1 MNFQRNL
8 LKIILFLCFIP
19 AILVAFS
26 LVNCAQKTIFEDRFF
41 TNVITERVT
50 NNITNNIT
58 NFIDKDVAS
67 LSGTRSRDINADTLF
82 FLDINLTE
90 EDGRN
95 IAITIDDSST
105 TQEDDYSIDVM
116 DVTVPEEDDFFTIE
130 INLKGDFD
138 REDETIVM
146 NITDGENTLI
156 YTINILEIASFRGGT
171 GTLENPYIIT
181 SVYQLQRMSEDLTA
195 SYALGSDI
203 NAASTLEWTNEGLGK
218 GFLPI
223 GVTREGENV
232 SVNRFLGNFD
242 GRGYTI
248 SFLNI
253 VWNPSDSVPT
263 VNIAFIHQVGG
274 PGDDENDT
282 HVIQNV
288 TFRQANVENNI
299 INDTSF
305 LIGLTILRAENEDNL
320 FITNVKIINSS
331 ITAPNSRVSALGG
344 FTQGSGGSST
354 GGSQGQVVIADC
366 SVEGSTLIGQNVGG
380 LVYNIGIAGWYRID
394 DYPLIIR
401 SYSKNNSLFG
411 GTVGGLV
418 NRLTIADIKYC
429 YAVGNVI
436 NSTSGA
442 GGLVW
447 GVDFTHSSD
456 FGNITNITEEEV
468 LTIANQPIIQ
478 SCFVNDASFINNGIS
493 LGVGAFIFS
502 GANEIRIQDVFVGSS
517 FSYNS
522 TTLFYGGLN
531 AFNTISA
538 NGINFFQHPNARNAL
553 LLNAINLTDLIN
565 THSIVGLYAYISEGN
580 VVSGSNSE
588 ISNIYYR
595 LNDRHHLKLFN
606 SRASLRK
613 YVLNNDL
620 MGINNFIDNGLVE
633 SPFTLEGHDFDD
645 IVGLP
650 HADLP
655 SVKEYTE
662 EQLQSPTLSDFTV
675 NADGVITATAAGANH
690 PANIYVGFNT
700 NDWEFGTSSAYPLLK
715 NMPNGFTDQR

>member
-41 TNVITERVT
+41 TNVITERV
-50 NNITNNIT
+50 TNNIT

-232 SVNRFLGNFD
+232 SANPFLGNFD

-263 VNIAFIHQVGG
+263 VNAAFIHQVGDL
-274 PGDDENDT
+274 GDDENDT

-299 INDTSF
+299 SSETSF
-305 LIGLTILRAENEDNL
+305 LIGLTVLRDENEDSL

-331 ITAPNSRVSALGG
+331 ITALNSSVSALGE
-344 FTQGSGGSST
+344 FTFGVTGSVSGGN
-354 GGSQGQVVIADC
+354 QGQVVIADC
-366 SVEGSTLIGQNVGG
+366 SVEDSTLIGDQVGG
-380 LVYNIGIAGWYRID
+380 LVYNFGIGAWYRID

-401 SYSKNNSLFG
+401 SYSKNNNLIGSSS
-411 GTVGGLV
+411 VGGLV
-418 NRLTIADIKYC
+418 NRLTTADIKYC
-429 YAVGNVI
+429 YASGNVY
-436 NSTSGA
+436 SSPRS

-447 GVDFTHSSD
+447 SVDFANSFD
-456 FGNITNITEEEV
+456 FGDITNITEEEV

-478 SCFVNDASFINNGIS
+478 SCFVNDASFQNS
-493 LGVGAFIFS
+493 TVGLSPFIFS

-517 FSYNS
+517 ISFSLS
-522 TTLFYGGLN
+522 TLAYGGLN
-531 AFNTISA
+531 AL
-538 NGINFFQHPNARNAL
+538 NGNSSGGLNFFFHPNTRNIL
-553 LLNAINLTDLIN
+553 LLNAVN
-565 THSIVGLYAYISEGN
+565 TIDIPDNHSIVGLYAYISEGN

-595 LNDRHHLKLFN
+595 PPDFGSIFTTAVNLGRNTIFDIN
-606 SRASLRK
+606 QIIDLRDGNTPGEI
-613 YVLNNDL
+613 LLD
-620 MGINNFIDNGLVE
+620 E
-633 SPFTLEGHDFDD
+633 HDFDSV
-645 IVGLP
+645 VGLP